1 VVGYSQL
8 DSYGT
13 WSQDPGHGAVWYPRV
28 AVADWA
34 PYRYGHWEWISPWG
48 WTWIDDAP
56 WGFAPF
62 HYGRWT
68 MIGQRW
74 AWVPGRMVARPA
86 YAPALVVFMGSGS
99 QFSFSVGSGPG
110 VGWYPLAPGEAW
122 WPAYRTSPRY
132 VSFVN
137 YSINLNNYPRNY
149 DHHVWRQRPF
159 AATSVSEDDFR
170 RGRPVY
176 RHWQAVSPQ
185 AIGRVQVGVV
195 PGSPQTRQP
204 RDSYNGPRLQT
215 QPPTS
220 MPPGGAPQRFWSGRA
235 QAPAVQERFRAQRE
249 EQRLQHDAE
258 RGAREQ
264 IRQQEPQRNPQDPRV
279 QREAFQQRQ
288 LQDQRF
294 QQEAWQRRQQQEQAI
309 RQQQDQRTQREA
321 VQQQRQQEQ
330 AQRQQQ
336 QQQQQFQ
343 RQQEHALRQQQEQAQ
358 RQQQQVQRQQEQAQR
373 QQQHQQQAQGLQRVP
388 QQAVQ
393 EVVRQQQ
400 QAQQAQQ
407 PQAPRGPDG
416 RGEGRGHRDGGGGEG
431 RGRGHRGD

>member
-1 VVGYSQL
+1 VPRGVVGYAQL

-13 WSQDPGHGAVWYPRV
+13 WSQDPGQGAVWYPRV

-34 PYRYGHWEWISPWG
+34 PYRYGHWDWISPWG

-122 WPAYRTSPRY
+122 WPTYRTSPRY
-132 VSFVN
+132 VGFVN
-137 YSINLNNYPRNY
+137 YSINLHNYPRNY

-159 AATSVSEDDFR
+159 AATAVSEDDFR

-176 RHWQAVSPQ
+176 RHWQPVSPQ

-204 RDSYNGPRLQT
+204 REATNGPRLLS
-215 QPPTS
+215 QPPAS
-220 MPPGGAPQRFWSGRA
+220 VQPGGAPQRFWSGRA
-235 QAPAVQERFRAQRE
+235 QAPAVQEQFRAQRE
-249 EQRLQHDAE
+249 QDRLQHDAE

-264 IRQQEPQRNPQDPRV
+264 VRQQD
-279 QREAFQQRQ
+279 
-288 LQDQRF
+288 
-294 QQEAWQRRQQQEQAI
+294 QQEAWQRRQQEQAI
-309 RQQQDQRTQREA
+309 RQQQDQRAQREA
-321 VQQQRQQEQ
+321 GQQRPQQEQVQRQQEQ
-330 AQRQQQ
+330 AQ
-336 QQQQQFQ
+336 
-343 RQQEHALRQQQEQAQ
+343 RQQQEQAQ
-358 RQQQQVQRQQEQAQR
+358 RQQQQVQRQQEQIQR
-373 QQQHQQQAQGLQRVP
+373 QQQHAQRQREQARREGWQREREPQGLQRVP

-400 QAQQAQQ
+400 QQQQ
-407 PQAPRGPDG
+407 PQLQQPQGPRGPEG
-416 RGEGRGHRDGGGGEG
+416 RGEGRGHREGGGEG
-431 RGRGHRGD
+431 RGRGSRD